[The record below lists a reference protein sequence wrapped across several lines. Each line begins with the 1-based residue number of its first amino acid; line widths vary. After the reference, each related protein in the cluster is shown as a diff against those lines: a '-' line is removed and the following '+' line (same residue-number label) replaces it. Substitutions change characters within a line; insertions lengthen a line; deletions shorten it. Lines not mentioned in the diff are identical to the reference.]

1 MKAFTEQK
9 RRFFPGLAA
18 TTTSVTGTK
27 RPRSEGSDTTD
38 TAEPSLP
45 DLLRRIQP
53 ETQGMVVTPYE
64 RLAWVK
70 KSNLKAGMST
80 TFASRV
86 LTSNSSLSVRHG
98 NAGTPQ
104 QPPQAGVDNPTS
116 STRQAE
122 KIAVLEASIPS
133 VLVAVVSVIPAGSL
147 YPDAVALFSPAEVGY
162 HILKCYLHGS
172 RVLHVKPSIS
182 CLR

>member
-18 TTTSVTGTK
+18 TSTSATGAK
-27 RPRSEGSDTTD
+27 RPRSEGLE
-38 TAEPSLP
+38 TADAVEPSLP

-64 RLAWVK
+64 RLTWVK
-70 KSNLKAGMST
+70 KSNPKGGMSAI
-80 TFASRV
+80 FAGRM

-104 QPPQAGVDNPTS
+104 QPPQAGVDNSTS
-116 STRQAE
+116 SARQAE

-133 VLVAVVSVIPAGSL
+133 VLLAVVSVRPAGSL

-162 HILKCYLHGS
+162 QILK
-172 RVLHVKPSIS
+172 
-182 CLR
+182 